1 MDKNKHI
8 NILKLPF
15 IVIMKEKILFC
26 WVFTTLLGALFTA
39 VSQFLIGEPIQDTF
53 QHGNIYI
60 FSITLIITVFSDAII
75 YLVSEDKKIE
85 ANKKLSEAKL
95 ENEKLIPIIGKTS
108 INSYLLW
115 IILFITFILITSL
128 LLYAGIHRDNIWIQ
142 VGIFVF
148 SVYIALFYYCLN
160 RLIQYPNNYED
171 YLKTEKKEIENLGK
185 KNEEINEYKDD
196 ITGKEVRL

>member
-1 MDKNKHI
+1 MDKEKHS

-15 IVIMKEKILFC
+15 IVIMKEKVVFC

-85 ANKKLSEAKL
+85 ANKKLIEAKL
-95 ENEKLIPIIGKTS
+95 EDEKLIPIIGKTS

-115 IILFITFILITSL
+115 IILFITFIVIASL
-128 LLYAGIHRDNIWIQ
+128 LLYAGIYRNNPWIQ
-142 VGIFVF
+142 VGIFVLSF
-148 SVYIALFYYCLN
+148 YLALFYYCLN

-171 YLKTEKKEIENLGK
+171 YLKIENKEMENLDK
-185 KNEEINEYKDD
+185 DNEEIKSFKDD
-196 ITGKEVRL
+196 TGKDVSV

>member
-171 YLKTEKKEIENLGK
+171 YLKIENKEMENLDK
-185 KNEEINEYKDD
+185 DNEEIKSFKDD
-196 ITGKEVRL
+196 TGKDVSV

>member
-1 MDKNKHI
+1 MDKNKHV

-171 YLKTEKKEIENLGK
+171 YLKTEKKRNRK
-185 KNEEINEYKDD
+185 F
-196 ITGKEVRL
+196 R

>member
-128 LLYAGIHRDNIWIQ
+128 LLYAGIHRDNI
-142 VGIFVF
+142 
-148 SVYIALFYYCLN
+148 
-160 RLIQYPNNYED
+160 
-171 YLKTEKKEIENLGK
+171 
-185 KNEEINEYKDD
+185 
-196 ITGKEVRL
+196 